1 VVKLM
6 LQSGIGVCNSR
17 VLILG
22 LAFKENC
29 PDLRNTRV
37 VDIIDALREYRIR
50 VDVYDPWVDRA
61 EAQHE
66 YGLHCLA
73 ELPRVAPPLPN
84 PPPPG
89 GRGQEAASPSQA
101 SGQEAALGERGSTG
115 PYDALILAVAHRDFI
130 DMGAADLRALG
141 KAKCVLYDVKAVL
154 PADQVDGRL

>member
-1 VVKLM
+1 MGAHVAETVVKRM

-17 VLILG
+17 ILILG

-37 VDIIDALREYRIR
+37 VDIIDALREYSIR
-50 VDVYDPWVDRA
+50 VDVYDPWIDRA

-73 ELPRVAPPLPN
+73 ELA
-84 PPPPG
+84 G
-89 GRGQEAASPSQA
+89 EGQSH
-101 SGQEAALGERGSTG
+101 G
-115 PYDALILAVAHRDFI
+115 PYDALILAVAHREFI
-130 DMGAADLRALG
+130 EMGAAALRALG
-141 KAKCVLYDVKAVL
+141 KAKCILYDVKAVL